1 MKLSKNAPTKAET
14 VIHQSQGDELYSV
27 ESEISNSLTNPT
39 PPPETRS
46 IENKILRTASELS
59 LFTVV
64 TAIGWIEPVS
74 GTCISVCFLL
84 LSIVKIWK
92 DENK

>member
-1 MKLSKNAPTKAET
+1 MKPSKNPATKLET
-14 VIHQSQGDELYSV
+14 VIHQSQGDELQSV
-27 ESEISNSLTNPT
+27 ESEISNSSTNPT
-39 PPPETRS
+39 PPPETKS
-46 IENKILRTASELS
+46 IGNKILRTTSEVS

-74 GTCISVCFLL
+74 ATCISVCLL
-84 LSIVKIWK
+84 ILSIVKIWK

>member
-1 MKLSKNAPTKAET
+1 MKPSKNPPTKAET
-14 VIHQSQGDELYSV
+14 VIYQSQGDELHSLK
-27 ESEISNSLTNPT
+27 SEISNSSTNPT
-39 PPPETRS
+39 PPPETKS
-46 IENKILRTASELS
+46 IGNKILGTTSELS

-74 GTCISVCFLL
+74 GTCISVCLL
-84 LSIVKIWK
+84 LLNIVKIWK

>member
-1 MKLSKNAPTKAET
+1 MKPSKNPQTKAET
-14 VIHQSQGDELYSV
+14 VIHQFQGDELHSV
-27 ESEISNSLTNPT
+27 ESKMSNSLTNPT
-39 PPPETRS
+39 PPPETKS
-46 IENKILRTASELS
+46 IGNKILRTTSELS

-74 GTCISVCFLL
+74 GTCISVCVLL

>member
-1 MKLSKNAPTKAET
+1 MKPSKNPATKAET
-14 VIHQSQGDELYSV
+14 VIHQSQGDQLHLV
-27 ESEISNSLTNPT
+27 ESEISNLSTSPT
-39 PPPETRS
+39 PERKS
-46 IENKILRTASELS
+46 IGNKIFRTTSEVS

-74 GTCISVCFLL
+74 ATCISVCLL
-84 LSIVKIWK
+84 ILSIVKIWK

>member
-1 MKLSKNAPTKAET
+1 MKPSKNPATKTET
-14 VIHQSQGDELYSV
+14 VIHQSQGDELHLV
-27 ESEISNSLTNPT
+27 ESEISNLSTSPT
-39 PPPETRS
+39 PERKS
-46 IENKILRTASELS
+46 IGNKILRTTSEVS

-64 TAIGWIEPVS
+64 TALGWIEPVS
-74 GTCISVCFLL
+74 ATCISVCLLL